1 MSWYDIMTVDLPEC
15 EQDGLRIERF
25 TIEPNNWANFK
36 LGSRSTRPGIYTG
49 LMLNGRLW
57 MSDTD
62 AEKRD
67 HMPALQAMR
76 SWRAK
81 RVLINGL
88 GLGMV
93 LKAAL
98 TLDHVEHVDVVEID
112 ERVIKLVGAHYAKDP
127 RVHLHHADAYEQMSR
142 WPVGTRW
149 DVGWS
154 DIWPDLCTDNLKSMT
169 ALRRSYGR
177 RTEWHDCWGREL
189 LVPIQRQDRIETK
202 QREAR
207 RNMFK
212 SLMSNDRERAG
223 S

>member
-1 MSWYDIMTVDLPEC
+1 MAWSTNYHDAMTVDLPEC
-15 EQDGLRIERF
+15 EQDGLKIERF
-25 TIEPNNWANFK
+25 TIERDSIFNFR
-36 LGSRSTRPGIYTG
+36 LGSRATRPGTYTG

-67 HMPALQAMR
+67 HMPVLHAIR
-76 SWRAK
+76 NWEAK

-98 TLDHVEHVDVVEID
+98 TFEHVEHVDVVEID
-112 ERVIKLVGAHYAKDP
+112 QRVVDLVGSHYAKDP
-127 RVHLHHADAYEQMSR
+127 RVHIHQADAYEQMSR

-149 DVGWS
+149 DVAWS
-154 DIWPDLCTDNLKSMT
+154 DIWPDLCTDNLTSM
-169 ALRRSYGR
+169 ARLRRSYGR
-177 RTEWHDCWGREL
+177 RTDWHDCWGREL
-189 LVPIQRQDRIETK
+189 LVGIQR
-202 QREAR
+202 
-207 RNMFK
+207 
-212 SLMSNDRERAG
+212 REREEDRRRELLRQYVFNRI